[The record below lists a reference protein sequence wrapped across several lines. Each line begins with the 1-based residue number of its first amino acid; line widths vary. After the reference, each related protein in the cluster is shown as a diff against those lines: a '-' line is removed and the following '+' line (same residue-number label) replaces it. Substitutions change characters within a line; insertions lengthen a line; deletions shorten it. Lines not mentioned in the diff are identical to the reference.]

1 VARIFGEAVAHAVR
15 HRSNLRKI
23 YMKSAITLIAL
34 AAALAVTAPA
44 YAAGAHFNAAGKV
57 KVAPDTH
64 AGPDGSAVKVAY
76 SYTRGFGT
84 DRSKGVLAF
93 TNPST
98 GIYCIQPTS
107 ATLNLAKI
115 YPLVSIEWS
124 TSFGESLQAFWVDT
138 SAFSDCPAGNLEV
151 QTWDISTG
159 TAPVI
164 TSNVSFDVVVN

>member
-1 VARIFGEAVAHAVR
+1 
-15 HRSNLRKI
+15 
-23 YMKSAITLIAL
+23 MKSAISLIAL
-34 AAALAVTAPA
+34 AAALAVSAPA

-57 KVAPDTH
+57 RVAPDTH
-64 AGPDGSAVKVAY
+64 AGPDGGGGVKVAY

-93 TNPST
+93 SNPST

-115 YPLVSIEWS
+115 FPLVSIEWS
-124 TSFGESLQAFWVDT
+124 TSFGEALQAFWVDT
-138 SAFSDCPAGNLEV
+138 TVFSDCPAGNLEV

-164 TSNVSFDVVVN
+164 TSNVAFDVVVP